1 MGKMVIPKNTA
12 TTEEVIGAI
21 QIYYDANDWL
31 SMLILY
37 KFIRIE

>member
-12 TTEEVIGAI
+12 TIEEVIGAI

-31 SMLILY
+31 SNAD
-37 KFIRIE
+37 FIQIIMVV

>member
-12 TTEEVIGAI
+12 TVEEVMGAI

-31 SMLILY
+31 SNTD
-37 KFIRIE
+37 FI